1 MSCKVNNFIFTS
13 QNTEVRKVKWPPW
26 SHICRKDTPR
36 DGATKPVTTAE
47 RDAISFSPLPH
58 PTLLGSMWRR
68 SHEGIGTRADTGVAS
83 VFMVHSLAEWTPA
96 GAQPHRKVEP
106 SAGLCRT
113 HLPHHSPITHTCY
126 INFNRKIVWTVG
138 RNMNRGPNWQIQCPV
153 PPDDRRWDL
162 RTVSRPLTAS
172 VSPSAKW
179 VKPSGLPHRAGRIK
193 WGIGPLADSVR
204 LVTMAVVLL
213 RLFYWR
219 GRLNLRCLSL
229 YGRGLQD
236 GAAARIG
243 KTDVLSICP
252 YSCCTG
258 STLEIII
265 IQIVANDWELGIFQ
279 TRLRVPSLQSRGNTI
294 IALRGC
300 HYSAHLKRR
309 QLRSLAGSVG

>member
-13 QNTEVRKVKWPPW
+13 QNTEVGKVKWPPW

-126 INFNRKIVWTVG
+126 INFNRKLYELWGGTWIVGLTDRFSAQFHQMTG
-138 RNMNRGPNWQIQCPV
+138 GGISGQFLDHSLPQCPH
-153 PPDDRRWDL
+153 
-162 RTVSRPLTAS
+162 
-172 VSPSAKW
+172 
-179 VKPSGLPHRAGRIK
+179 LPNGWNHRASL
-193 WGIGPLADSVR
+193 IG
-204 LVTMAVVLL
+204 
-213 RLFYWR
+213 
-219 GRLNLRCLSL
+219 
-229 YGRGLQD
+229 
-236 GAAARIG
+236 
-243 KTDVLSICP
+243 
-252 YSCCTG
+252 
-258 STLEIII
+258 
-265 IQIVANDWELGIFQ
+265 LG
-279 TRLRVPSLQSRGNTI
+279 G
-294 IALRGC
+294 
-300 HYSAHLKRR
+300 
-309 QLRSLAGSVG
+309 